1 MLARKLNKGDTIGVV
16 SPSTP
21 VTPGDE
27 QFEQG
32 IECLKNMGF
41 RVVLGKHV
49 HSNTLGYSATPLEKA
64 NDINDMFADSSV
76 QAIICSQG
84 GENSNSCLPHLDW
97 KVIAANPKIFLG
109 MSDITVLLN
118 TIYTKTGL
126 ITFHGNDL
134 MWGLGR
140 HPAAYDIQEFLGR
153 LTEGQNRK
161 VRANGPR
168 ETVRRGTAQGIL
180 RGGSLWSLLKLAGTP
195 YWPDFEGGIL
205 LIEAIGLDPLAGD
218 RMFHQLKQIG
228 VFEQVAGVLLGH
240 FDGLDNDPKAT
251 IHIQSVILNVTRE
264 YAFPI
269 LKTNDFG
276 HNCPNTVLPVG
287 AEVKVDADDQEI
299 VILDQFLRMS

>member
-32 IECLKNMGF
+32 IECLKNMDF

-64 NDINDMFADSSV
+64 DDINDMFADNSV
-76 QAIICSQG
+76 QAILCSQG
-84 GENSNSCLPHLDW
+84 GENSNSCLPLLDW
-97 KVIAANPKIFLG
+97 EVIRANPKVFLG
-109 MSDITVLLN
+109 MSDITVLQN
-118 TIYTKTGL
+118 AICAKTGL
-126 ITFHGNDL
+126 VTFHGNDL
-134 MWGLGR
+134 MWGFGR
-140 HPAAYDIQEFLGR
+140 DPTAYDIQEFVNR
-153 LTEGQNRK
+153 LVEGQNGK
-161 VRANGPR
+161 ILANGPR
-168 ETVRRGTAQGIL
+168 ETVRGGIARGIL

-195 YWPDFEGGIL
+195 YWPVFTGAVL
-205 LIEAIGLDPLAGD
+205 FLEAIGLDPLAGD
-218 RMFHQLKQIG
+218 RMLHQLKQIG

-251 IHIQSVILNVTRE
+251 IHIQNVILNVTRE

-269 LKTNDFG
+269 LKTSDFG

-287 AEVKVDADDQEI
+287 AEVKMDADEQDIEI
-299 VILDQFLRMS
+299 LGAFVR